1 MIMRGQMAVAV
12 NQVGYDVVLAE
23 GDKISVKT
31 FTTSTRVDFKA
42 RTLHYA
48 TRVMV
53 LQILIEEGEPSIREA
68 LDCSIEELRPM
79 LRDVGGQL
87 YLPVNR
93 IRAATEALPRNLAD
107 LQVVA
112 SASWRNLQIVRL
124 ENGTILVK
132 DEGGTLPQAL
142 PLPRQI
148 AHAINIDGANAL
160 GRHVKNV
167 LPELPLLQPRV
178 MVLVREQVW
187 ARDGI
192 GIVLGQA
199 SLLKDSGCLPIRLLM
214 QHPCPERTGGMP
226 YPACPLQSASRRD
239 ARNQYIAKAGNRI
252 SKPTAMIC
260 SPMKGS
266 RARKISPREMSGGVT
281 DFR

>member
-1 MIMRGQMAVAV
+1 MSLSQVQIIRSLAEALQWFEKELSWGAEVAELRHLTGRIGELYTAMIMRGQMAVAV
-12 NQVGYDVVLAE
+12 NQVGYDVVSAE

-42 RTLHYA
+42 STLHHA

-68 LDCSIEELRPM
+68 LDCSVEELRPM

-112 SASWRNLQIVRL
+112 SANWRNLQILRL

-142 PLPRQI
+142 PVLRQI
-148 AHAINIDGANAL
+148 ARDLNVDVLNLMGNPKNTRTLGADII
-160 GRHVKNV
+160 K
-167 LPELPLLQPRV
+167 
-178 MVLVREQVW
+178 
-187 ARDGI
+187 
-192 GIVLGQA
+192 
-199 SLLKDSGCLPIRLLM
+199 SL
-214 QHPCPERTGGMP
+214 
-226 YPACPLQSASRRD
+226 A
-239 ARNQYIAKAGNRI
+239 
-252 SKPTAMIC
+252 
-260 SPMKGS
+260 
-266 RARKISPREMSGGVT
+266 
-281 DFR
+281 

>member
-1 MIMRGQMAVAV
+1 MSLSQVQIIRSLAEALQWFEKELSWGAEVAELRHLTGRIGELYTAMIMRGQMAVAV
-12 NQVGYDVVLAE
+12 NQVGYDVVSAE

-42 RTLHYA
+42 STLHHA

-93 IRAATEALPRNLAD
+93 IRASPEELPRNLAE

-112 SASWRNLQIVRL
+112 SANWRNLQIVRL

-142 PLPRQI
+142 PVLRQV
-148 AHAINIDGANAL
+148 ARDLNVDVLNPMGNPKNTRAL
-160 GRHVKNV
+160 GADIIK
-167 LPELPLLQPRV
+167 
-178 MVLVREQVW
+178 
-187 ARDGI
+187 
-192 GIVLGQA
+192 
-199 SLLKDSGCLPIRLLM
+199 SL
-214 QHPCPERTGGMP
+214 
-226 YPACPLQSASRRD
+226 A
-239 ARNQYIAKAGNRI
+239 
-252 SKPTAMIC
+252 
-260 SPMKGS
+260 
-266 RARKISPREMSGGVT
+266 
-281 DFR
+281 

>member
-1 MIMRGQMAVAV
+1 MSLSQVQIIRSLAEALQWFEKELSWGAEVAELRHLTGRIGELYTAMIMRGQMAVAV
-12 NQVGYDVVLAE
+12 NQVGYDVVSAE

-42 RTLHYA
+42 STLHHA

-68 LDCSIEELRPM
+68 LDCSVEELRPM

-93 IRAATEALPRNLAD
+93 IRASPEELPRNLAE

-112 SASWRNLQIVRL
+112 SANWRNLQIVRL

-142 PLPRQI
+142 PVLRQ
-148 AHAINIDGANAL
+148 
-160 GRHVKNV
+160 V
-167 LPELPLLQPRV
+167 
-178 MVLVREQVW
+178 
-187 ARDGI
+187 ARDLNVD
-192 GIVLGQA
+192 VLNPMGNPKNTRTLGA
-199 SLLKDSGCLPIRLLM
+199 DIIKSL
-214 QHPCPERTGGMP
+214 
-226 YPACPLQSASRRD
+226 A
-239 ARNQYIAKAGNRI
+239 
-252 SKPTAMIC
+252 
-260 SPMKGS
+260 
-266 RARKISPREMSGGVT
+266 
-281 DFR
+281 